1 MNNSLNFR
9 KFFMLLL
16 VFFFAF
22 AFIACGGGDDD
33 GGKGGNGGGNNG
45 GDNGGGNGE
54 GGGGEVEDIPNLRG
68 QTFVIMVN
76 KASTTDPR
84 SPNYKGTWKQ
94 EKIAKIEEVEA
105 KYNVKVKYET
115 YPADAVWGGGRE
127 RFIITNSVNKT
138 PQAHIYEM
146 PSYSIAVL
154 AEAKAI
160 LPLDDLI
167 EKYGHE
173 GYWPEKRVFGSV
185 MGKTYSYDSSYPLSS
200 QGIYYNIDLL
210 ERYLGEGKGTL
221 PSQLW
226 MEGKWTWEAFYD
238 ICMQLL
244 PHITALGV
252 ENSGVIGGRAYN
264 WAYQFLGANGVHI
277 VNTDLRSELATAPAI
292 ETLEFLSSLMQIP
305 GMWEYSSAA
314 LSNASAPQFKAG
326 NIAFHNG
333 ETYWVFDET
342 KWLGHQFEIGFVPFP
357 VGPNVEEDLSNYY
370 INEVYGNT
378 AYLVS
383 SSYSKKDIPEQYH
396 KIAFHD
402 ETIFRIWADMQYFPE
417 VDESTGLVDKNAYV
431 EEYVFSTLELYYSH
445 VNDAISIEAHKSIM
459 FKGYPDNFYSL
470 YWARSQDYTK
480 SFMLE
485 IQDAIISGN
494 IRDNMTDLVQR
505 IHQEFID
512 TYKNLGLDPNY
523 YNN

>member
-1 MNNSLNFR
+1 MFII
-9 KFFMLLL
+9 FLLFAIFL
-16 VFFFAF
+16 V
-22 AFIACGGGDDD
+22 ACND
-33 GGKGGNGGGNNG
+33 KTNEGGNNG
-45 GDNGGGNGE
+45 GDNGGGNG
-54 GGGGEVEDIPNLRG
+54 GDNGGEIGDEDIPNLMG
-68 QTFVIMVN
+68 QEFIIMVN

-84 SPNYKGTWKQ
+84 SSNYKGTWKE
-94 EKIAKIEEVEA
+94 EKIKKIEEVEA
-105 KYNVKVKYET
+105 KYNVKVKYVT

-127 RFIITNSVNKT
+127 RFIITNSINNT

-167 EKYGHE
+167 EKYGHK

-185 MGKTYSYDSSYPLSS
+185 MGKTYSYDSSYPLSN

-210 ERYLGEGKGTL
+210 EKYLGEGKGTL

-226 MEGKWTWEAFYD
+226 MEGKWTWEAFKE
-238 ICMQLL
+238 ICDQLL
-244 PHITALGV
+244 PAISALGI
-252 ENSGVIGGRAYN
+252 EGAAVIGGRPYN
-264 WAYQFLGANGVHI
+264 WAYQFLGANGVHL
-277 VNTDLRSELATAPAI
+277 VNTDLKSELATAPAI
-292 ETLEFLSSLMQIP
+292 ETLEFLSSLVQIP
-305 GMWEYSSAA
+305 GMWEYASAP
-314 LSNASAPQFKAG
+314 LSNAAAPQFKAG

-342 KWLGHQFEIGFVPFP
+342 KWLGHDFEIGFVPFP
-357 VGPNVEEDLSNYY
+357 AGPNIKEDYSNYY

-378 AYLVS
+378 SYLVS
-383 SSYSKKDIPEQYH
+383 SSYSKSKVPAGYEN
-396 KIAFHD
+396 IAFHE

-417 VDESTGLVDKNAYV
+417 INEETGYVDTEPYV

-445 VNDAISIEAHKSIM
+445 VNDGISIEAHKSIM

-494 IRDNMTDLVQR
+494 IRDTMTDLVQR

-523 YNN
+523 YNK